1 MRAKIDALIPS
12 AEVRKLWN
20 DHLRQAGPGGAG
32 PIAIELAMAVFAGSP
47 PAALM
52 ARMTSQL
59 PEDLRGFARTHADR
73 MLSDILLDP
82 EAVGAADFVRV
93 FSGS

>member
-1 MRAKIDALIPS
+1 
-12 AEVRKLWN
+12 
-20 DHLRQAGPGGAG
+20 
-32 PIAIELAMAVFAGSP
+32 
-47 PAALM
+47 M

-59 PEDLRGFARTHADR
+59 PEELRGFARAHADR

>member
-12 AEVRKLWN
+12 DEVRRPWN
-20 DHLRQAGPGGAG
+20 DRLHQAEQGGTG
-32 PIAIELAMAVFAGSP
+32 HIAIELAMAVFAGAP

-59 PEDLRGFARTHADR
+59 PEELRGFARAHADR